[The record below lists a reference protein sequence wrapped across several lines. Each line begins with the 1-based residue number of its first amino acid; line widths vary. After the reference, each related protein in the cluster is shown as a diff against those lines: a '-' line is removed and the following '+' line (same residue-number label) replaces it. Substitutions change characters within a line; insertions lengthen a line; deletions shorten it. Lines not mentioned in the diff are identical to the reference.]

1 MYKMKKLLPNRR
13 KETYIR
19 LLEALTRLEPT
30 PNSNTVMVRTIPIN
44 VLLSLYS
51 SENEMSTKSS
61 EKEELEIL
69 SKQTGERDEPQKDA
83 EEAQRRNEALLFT
96 ATHVAGPKFTHCQI
110 GVQKWPCC
118 NNL

>member
-30 PNSNTVMVRTIPIN
+30 PNSNTVMVQ
-44 VLLSLYS
+44 
-51 SENEMSTKSS
+51 NEMSTKSS